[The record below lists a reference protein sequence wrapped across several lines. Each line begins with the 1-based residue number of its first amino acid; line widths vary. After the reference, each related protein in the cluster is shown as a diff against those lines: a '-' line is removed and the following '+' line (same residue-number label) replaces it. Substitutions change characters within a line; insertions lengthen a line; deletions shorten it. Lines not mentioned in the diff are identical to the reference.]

1 MTFLSL
7 LVALLLEQVWPLRP
21 GNLIHRWFDRLALG
35 LESRFNGG
43 QYRHG
48 AIAWVL
54 VVAPLLVATLVVSAL
69 LHQAGLV
76 AVLAWSIAVL
86 YLTLGFR
93 QFGQAFGD
101 IQLALQAG
109 ELTAARNRLGNWL
122 GESAADLDAGA
133 IARVAIEQGLM
144 ASHRCLFGILFWF
157 AALGPA
163 GAMLYRASALLA
175 DRWGAGN
182 GPESAEFGRF
192 AGRVFN
198 WLDWAPARLTAASF
212 AIVGDFEEAVN
223 CWRTQAAAWPDRSQG
238 VVLASG
244 AGALGVRLGDPL
256 HWNGSLRMRPGL
268 GTGDAVEVDHMPG
281 AAGLIWRSLVLWM
294 FLVLV
299 VSLAR
304 ALG

>member
-1 MTFLSL
+1 
-7 LVALLLEQVWPLRP
+7 VALLLEQVRPLRP

-43 QYRHG
+43 QYHHG
-48 AIAWVL
+48 AIAWAL
-54 VVAPLLVATLVVSAL
+54 AVAPLLAVTVAVSAW
-69 LHQAGLV
+69 LHPAGMV
-76 AVLAWSIAVL
+76 AVLAWNIAVL

-93 QFGQAFGD
+93 QFGLAFSD

-109 ELTAARNRLGNWL
+109 ELPAARSRLGIWL

-144 ASHRCLFGILFWF
+144 ASHRCVFGILFWF
-157 AALGPA
+157 VALGPA
-163 GAMLYRASALLA
+163 GAMLYRASTLLA

-182 GPESAEFGRF
+182 GPESAAFGRF
-192 AGRVFN
+192 AGRVLT
-198 WLDWAPARLTAASF
+198 WLEWAPARLTAASF

-223 CWRTQAAAWPDRSQG
+223 CWRTQAAVWPDRSQG
-238 VVLASG
+238 IVLASG

-256 HWNGSLRMRPGL
+256 HWNGGLRIRPGL

-281 AAGLIWRSLVLWM
+281 AAGLIWRSLVLWL